1 MPRAA
6 HSAWG
11 SVRGVGYNRHMTHS
25 QPDAAYMPGLHLV
38 LGPPNAGKL
47 GAALS
52 WWAELRHARPL
63 LVVPSLADATEV
75 ESELLRRVSVVLD
88 DRPVCTFDRLV
99 TLLAPEGPPLLGEVR
114 RSLIVTQIL
123 EGGLS
128 GPLGAL
134 ADLPGTPEAVRT
146 LIDEFG
152 EGGHSS
158 ESVLAALRRGRVAA
172 GESAAG
178 GSALF
183 ADLALLVGRYA
194 EAVAARGAVDRHQA
208 LTAAASTCADWG
220 RPVAFHGF
228 LSFTPAQRRLVLA
241 LSEHV
246 PALVTLAFSLE
257 REIAGHAAEEAEKL
271 RKNASTVVHMSRQDL
286 AFASPAIAHLERS
299 FLVPSA
305 EPLRADEETSQ
316 DPGRGIQHE
325 GVRFLVSG
333 GRRSEVESVS
343 AEIIALLRGGARP
356 DDIGVLL
363 RDVGPW
369 QRLVREVFTRFGVP
383 HSIDGQV
390 EFGATGLGHTLLR
403 SLRGIATQD
412 LDSLL
417 AYVRTAYHPA
427 SASAVDD
434 AEARL
439 RRRAVTSGRHLASEF
454 DGLLPGAL
462 DLLRDAVVWE
472 DGEAVGLEAQRL
484 VTLAAGMVA
493 TAAFCRPLGSPALS
507 EDALA
512 LAALSRALR
521 EAAEESAV
529 GVFPGERL
537 GGASSRRSF
546 DFGLS
551 ILQSLPVSLGVGDE
565 VGVVQVTSIR
575 RARARR
581 FQVVF
586 VLGLVDGEFPGPSQA
601 PGLLGT
607 RARRLL
613 VDGGGRPLLSA
624 GLSSDDAAL
633 FALSV
638 SRAWQLLYLS
648 ARDAEDDGSEVLPSP
663 FWAEARRLL
672 GGGKELRRGLEDVVF
687 TPADA
692 PTPREFLRA
701 CAASGAVPADPR
713 EAERFE
719 RLPAWEC
726 RPIALTD
733 PGVIESLSSREKFS
747 ATEIEAYVGCPYRW
761 FADRVVGLNTM
772 EESLGGL
779 QAGSVVHRVLREVYE
794 RLLAEGAERL
804 TPPQL
809 EGVLALVPGAIEEAS
824 SEMGGTFDES
834 EVRLLLSEVE
844 RRIRWFLKFD
854 ADSGSE
860 LSILALESSL
870 RAEGVDMGG
879 FRLTGRIDR
888 VDVDPDSGAAIIVDY
903 KYGSQAGG
911 PDFAAKGILQVP
923 LYMLALQASRPELAV
938 SGGVYVALGGRQ
950 IGGAVFS
957 AMVESVGEWSRRGLL
972 VEEDRLEEELRLAL
986 AAASK
991 AVAGIRA
998 GEIKAE
1004 PLKECPRY
1012 CTLGPLCRVPSGVST
1027 W

>member
-427 SASAVDD
+427 SAS
-434 AEARL
+434 EIG
-439 RRRAVTSGRHLASEF
+439 RAHV
-454 DGLLPGAL
+454 
-462 DLLRDAVVWE
+462 
-472 DGEAVGLEAQRL
+472 
-484 VTLAAGMVA
+484 
-493 TAAFCRPLGSPALS
+493 
-507 EDALA
+507 
-512 LAALSRALR
+512 
-521 EAAEESAV
+521 
-529 GVFPGERL
+529 
-537 GGASSRRSF
+537 
-546 DFGLS
+546 
-551 ILQSLPVSLGVGDE
+551 
-565 VGVVQVTSIR
+565 
-575 RARARR
+575 
-581 FQVVF
+581 
-586 VLGLVDGEFPGPSQA
+586 
-601 PGLLGT
+601 
-607 RARRLL
+607 
-613 VDGGGRPLLSA
+613 
-624 GLSSDDAAL
+624 
-633 FALSV
+633 
-638 SRAWQLLYLS
+638 
-648 ARDAEDDGSEVLPSP
+648 
-663 FWAEARRLL
+663 
-672 GGGKELRRGLEDVVF
+672 
-687 TPADA
+687 
-692 PTPREFLRA
+692 
-701 CAASGAVPADPR
+701 
-713 EAERFE
+713 
-719 RLPAWEC
+719 
-726 RPIALTD
+726 
-733 PGVIESLSSREKFS
+733 
-747 ATEIEAYVGCPYRW
+747 
-761 FADRVVGLNTM
+761 
-772 EESLGGL
+772 
-779 QAGSVVHRVLREVYE
+779 
-794 RLLAEGAERL
+794 
-804 TPPQL
+804 
-809 EGVLALVPGAIEEAS
+809 
-824 SEMGGTFDES
+824 
-834 EVRLLLSEVE
+834 
-844 RRIRWFLKFD
+844 
-854 ADSGSE
+854 
-860 LSILALESSL
+860 
-870 RAEGVDMGG
+870 
-879 FRLTGRIDR
+879 
-888 VDVDPDSGAAIIVDY
+888 
-903 KYGSQAGG
+903 
-911 PDFAAKGILQVP
+911 
-923 LYMLALQASRPELAV
+923 
-938 SGGVYVALGGRQ
+938 
-950 IGGAVFS
+950 
-957 AMVESVGEWSRRGLL
+957 
-972 VEEDRLEEELRLAL
+972 
-986 AAASK
+986 
-991 AVAGIRA
+991 
-998 GEIKAE
+998 
-1004 PLKECPRY
+1004 
-1012 CTLGPLCRVPSGVST
+1012 
-1027 W
+1027 